1 MKFEWDPAKS
11 RQNEARHDVTFS
23 EATTVFGD
31 PLALSWPDLDHSEGE
46 YRILTIGYTELRRL
60 VIVAHAERDDR
71 IRIISA
77 RLVTATERRL
87 YESGQT

>member
-11 RQNEARHDVTFS
+11 LRNEAKHEVAFS
-23 EATTVFGD
+23 EAATVFAD
-31 PLALSWPDLDHSEGE
+31 PLALSWPDVDHSHGE

-71 IRIISA
+71 VRIISA
-77 RLVTATERRL
+77 RLATAAERRL
-87 YESGQT
+87 YESG